1 MKCACPRIRLSPS
14 GTSSGTR
21 SVVRSCIAVSLPP
34 PSVAD
39 PRGRCPRPEDLG
51 SERIVAQDGGML
63 TSMSLTALT
72 DEHLTAAREAHS
84 GRSAH
89 TLHGGREHALRQ
101 TLLALAAGH
110 ALSEHE
116 SPGEA

>member
-1 MKCACPRIRLSPS
+1 
-14 GTSSGTR
+14 
-21 SVVRSCIAVSLPP
+21 
-34 PSVAD
+34 
-39 PRGRCPRPEDLG
+39 
-51 SERIVAQDGGML
+51 ML
-63 TSMSLTALT
+63 TSTSLTALA

-89 TLHGGREHALRQ
+89 TLHGGRDHALRQ

-116 SPGEA
+116 SPGEATLQVLRGTVTLATPEETWRGSAGDHLTIPRERHDLAAEEDAVVLLTVALDEVHEG